1 MSMPVLVEG
10 AVSAIVNLFNK
21 GNKAL
26 FDDDDVEDLSIL
38 LRDMGFALEN
48 AILQTRN
55 KEQLERIKRHNLEM
69 EKELEKRRHI
79 ENMMKYSRKG

>member
-1 MSMPVLVEG
+1 MPVLVEG
-10 AVSAIVNLFNK
+10 AVSAIVNLSNK

-26 FDDDDVEDLSIL
+26 FDDDDVEVLSIL

>member
-1 MSMPVLVEG
+1 MPVLVEG